1 MKHAVN
7 WFELPVVDFERAV
20 KFYNTILGIEIH
32 KDNVGGM
39 PYGYFPAED
48 QGVGGAIAK
57 GDGFVPATTGTVV
70 YLNAG
75 TPANLEVVLGRVEAA
90 GGKVL
95 APKMSIGENGWIG
108 FLLDSEGNKVGL
120 HAPN

>member
-7 WFELPVVDFERAV
+7 WFEVPAVDFERAV
-20 KFYNTILGIEIH
+20 KFYSTILSAAIR

-39 PYGYFPAED
+39 PYGYFPSEER
-48 QGVGGAIAK
+48 GVGGAIIK
-57 GDGFVPATTGTVV
+57 SDGYVPSTTGTVV
-70 YLNAG
+70 YLNAD
-75 TPANLEVVLGRVEAA
+75 TPANMDTVLGRVEAA

-95 APKMSIGENGWIG
+95 APKMSIGDNGWIS
-108 FLLDSEGNKVGL
+108 FLQDSEGNKVGL